1 MTTPISILPGIG
13 VKRQALY
20 AKLGIQTVED
30 LLRHF
35 PRAYQNRGQ
44 TRMLSEVQDE
54 EICSVLVT
62 VASEPRITP
71 PLKNRLVLLKFRV
84 FDDTASAT
92 VTFFGQS
99 YLKDVFHTGMV
110 FRLFGRFHVRMGAI
124 SITAPQYEPLYPG
137 QRLPDYTPVYPLT
150 DGLSQKM
157 IASAIRL
164 ALAHIESN
172 PLADCLPAAIRE
184 KKQFPSLS
192 EAFRMIHQP
201 QSEAD
206 ITLARSRFVFESLYL
221 FSLGIAGMRET
232 RSHAAPPALDP
243 VDLAPFLASLPF
255 PLTPDQS
262 RCLSDIMHDMRSD
275 APRPM
280 ARLISGDVGSGKTVL
295 AAAAL
300 YLCAKGG
307 KQGMLMAPTEILA
320 TQHYHELSPLF
331 ASFGIPCALL
341 TGSCKESEKR
351 SIRAALAAGT
361 LPIVIGTHALLSE
374 GVHPARPGLVVT
386 DEQHRFG
393 VLQRAR
399 LAEEGGEDPHVL
411 VMSATPIP
419 RTLALILYGDLDVS
433 TIETMPPGRQ
443 KVDTFVV
450 DESYRPRLNSFI
462 RKLTAQGGQI
472 YVVCP
477 AIEPPPQEDEEEYR
491 IGSFLSFADGAENAT
506 DDDPLTYATVHAQ
519 QLQEIFPDLTVRCLH
534 GRMKPAE
541 KDAIMSAF
549 AAGDI
554 QILVSTTVIE
564 VGVNVPNACLML
576 IENAERFG
584 LSQLHQ
590 LRGRV
595 GRGTRKSYC
604 VLVSHAKADTAKQR
618 LEVLRQTANGYAIAQ
633 EDLRLRGP
641 GDFFPTSDGP
651 ARQSGTF
658 SIGLASLCTD
668 LDELKEAV
676 NFAEAVLRAD
686 PTLHEPENQPARDMT
701 AEIFRSSRH
710 SIS

>member
-1 MTTPISILPGIG
+1 MNTSISILPGIG
-13 VKRQALY
+13 AKRQALY
-20 AKLGIQTVED
+20 AKLGIQTIED

-44 TRMLSEVQDE
+44 VRMLSEVQDGD
-54 EICSVLVT
+54 ICSVLVT
-62 VASEPRITP
+62 VASEPRVTP

-92 VTFFGQS
+92 VVFFGQS

-110 FRLFGRFHVRMGAI
+110 FRLFGKFRVQMGAI
-124 SITAPQYEPLYPG
+124 SITSPQYEPLYPG
-137 QRLPDYTPVYPLT
+137 QRLPDYTPIYPLT

-172 PLADCLPAAIRE
+172 PPADCLPAAIRE

-232 RSHAAPPALDP
+232 GSHAAPPALTP
-243 VDLAPFLASLPF
+243 VDLAPFLAALPF

-262 RCLSDIMHDMRSD
+262 RCLSDILHDMRPD
-275 APRPM
+275 AQRPM

-331 ASFGIPCALL
+331 ASFGISCALL
-341 TGSCKESEKR
+341 TGSCTESEKR
-351 SIRAALAAGT
+351 SIRASLSAGT

-393 VLQRAR
+393 VMQRAR
-399 LAEEGGEDPHVL
+399 LAEGGGEDPHVL

-450 DESYRPRLNSFI
+450 DEGYRPRLNQFI
-462 RKLTAQGGQI
+462 RKLTSEGGQI

-477 AIEPPPQEDEEEYR
+477 AIEPPPDEEEEYR
-491 IGSFLSFADGAENAT
+491 VGSFLSFESGTESTADNA
-506 DDDPLTYATVHAQ
+506 DPPTYATIHACE
-519 QLQEIFPDLTVRCLH
+519 LQEIFPDLTVRCLH

-541 KDAIMSAF
+541 KDAIMSSF
-549 AAGDI
+549 AAGEI

-604 VLVSHAKADTAKQR
+604 VLVSHAKADTAKKR

-641 GDFFPTSDGP
+641 GDFFPTSDGA
-651 ARQSGTF
+651 ARQSGSF

-668 LDELKEAV
+668 LDELKEAAD
-676 NFAEAVLRAD
+676 FAEAVLRAD
-686 PTLHEPENQPARDMT
+686 PTLCEPENQPARDRT